1 MKASTQQNLKTLG
14 ITFFVLI
21 VLNVLGSLFFHRFD
35 LTKDKRYTLS
45 ETSLQIVKQV
55 KNPLSIK
62 IYMQGD
68 LPADFKRLQ
77 QETKQLLEEFQAYN
91 SNIVFEFVNPL
102 ENGEDNMDVVKSLY
116 QKGLTPINITV
127 DDKGKQSQAM
137 VFPWAIAVYN
147 NKEVNIPLLKNIM
160 GTSTTQKVI
169 GSIQHLEYSIADGIN
184 KISKDRQKKVAI
196 IKGNGELKEVHIAKM
211 LMQIR
216 ESYYIGPFTLDS
228 VAKNP
233 TGTLDALKKYDL
245 AIISKPTESFSD
257 EEKQV
262 LDQFI
267 MNGGKTLWLIDQ
279 VAADMDSLYNQA
291 GATLAYPRDLNLN
304 DMFFKYGFR
313 INPDLV
319 KDEQG
324 SKLKLATGEQ
334 GSATQYQEFI
344 WKFAPIV
351 IPANSN
357 PIVKNLGQIKFDFA
371 SPIDTLKNGIK
382 KTVLLQS
389 SPYSKVIGT
398 PTEISLNSVNEKT
411 SPQDYIN
418 KGNIPLS
425 VLLEGSFHSAFENRV
440 LPFKENSFLAKGKPT
455 KMIVIADGDLARN
468 QLDKN
473 MMPVELGY
481 DQRTGNLYDNKDFM
495 MNCIN
500 YLLDDTGLINI
511 RSKDVNLPL
520 LDKEKVYKNYS
531 FTQFITIG
539 LPILILLVFGF
550 VFTYIRK
557 RKYGKQMLIK
567 NLQN

>member
-1 MKASTQQNLKTLG
+1 MKVSNKLNLKTLG
-14 ITFFVLI
+14 ITIFILI

-45 ETSLQIVKQV
+45 ETSLTNLKQV

-62 IYMQGD
+62 IYMQGE
-68 LPADFKRLQ
+68 LPADFRRLQ

-91 SNIVFEFVNPL
+91 GNIVFEFVNPM
-102 ENGEDNMDVVKSLY
+102 ENEDESMEIVKSLY

-137 VFPWAIAVYN
+137 VFPWAVAVYN

-160 GTSTTQKVI
+160 GASTTKKVT
-169 GSIQHLEYSIADGIN
+169 GSIQHLEYSIADAIN
-184 KISKDRQKKVAI
+184 KITKDRQKKIAI
-196 IKGNGELKEVHIAKM
+196 IKGNGELSEIHIGK
-211 LMQIR
+211 LLRQIK

-228 VAKNP
+228 VAKDPN
-233 TGTLDALKKYDL
+233 GTLKALKNYDL
-245 AIISKPTESFSD
+245 AIISKPTQNFSD
-257 EEKQV
+257 EEKEV

-267 MNGGKTLWLIDQ
+267 INGGKTLWLVDQ

-324 SKLKLATGEQ
+324 SPIKLATGEQ
-334 GSATQYQEFI
+334 GSATQYQDFI
-344 WKFAPIV
+344 WKFAPV
-351 IPANSN
+351 VTPTSQH
-357 PIVKNLGQIKFDFA
+357 PIVKNLGGIKFDFV

-382 KTVLLQS
+382 KTVLMQS
-389 SPYSKVIGT
+389 SQYSKKIGT
-398 PTEISLNSVNEKT
+398 PAEINLNIVTEQT
-411 SPQDYIN
+411 APQDYLN
-418 KGNIPLS
+418 KGNMILS
-425 VLLEGSFHSAFENRV
+425 VLLEGSFNSVFENRV
-440 LPFKENSFLAKGKPT
+440 LPFKDNTFQQKGKPT
-455 KMIVIADGDLARN
+455 KMIVVSDGDIARN

-495 MNCIN
+495 MNCVN

-511 RSKDVNLPL
+511 RSKDVELPL
-520 LDKEKVYKNYS
+520 LDKEKVYATYTV
-531 FTQFITIG
+531 TQFITIG
-539 LPILILLVFGF
+539 LPILILLVFGV
-550 VFTYIRK
+550 VFTFVRK
-557 RKYGKQMLIK
+557 RKYSK
-567 NLQN
+567 

>member
-1 MKASTQQNLKTLG
+1 MKASAQINIKTLW
-14 ITFFVLI
+14 ITIFVLV
-21 VLNVLGSLFFHRFD
+21 VLNVLGTLFFYRFD

-55 KNPLSIK
+55 KNPLSVK
-62 IYMQGD
+62 VYMQGD
-68 LPADFKRLQ
+68 LPADFRRLQ

-102 ENGEDNMDVVKSLY
+102 ESEDESEALTKSLF
-116 QKGLTPINITV
+116 QKGLTPVNITV

-147 NKEVNIPLLKNIM
+147 NKEVNIPLLKNRM
-160 GTSTTQKVI
+160 GASTTQKVV
-169 GSIQHLEYSIADGIN
+169 GSIQHLEYSIADAIN
-184 KISKDRQKKVAI
+184 KITKDKQKKVAI
-196 IKGNGELKEVHIAKM
+196 IKGNGEMKEIHIARM

-228 VAKNP
+228 VSKDPN
-233 TGTLDALKKYDL
+233 GSLDALKKYDL
-245 AIISKPTESFSD
+245 AIIAKPTETFSD

-267 MNGGKTLWLIDQ
+267 INGGKTLWLIDQ
-279 VAADMDSLYNQA
+279 VSADMDSLYNQT

-313 INPDLV
+313 INPDLI

-324 SKLKLATGEQ
+324 SPIKLATGEQ
-334 GSATQYQEFI
+334 GSATQYQDFI
-344 WKFAPIV
+344 WKFAPLV
-351 IPANSN
+351 SPESKH
-357 PIVKNLGQIKFDFA
+357 PIVKNLGGIKFDFA

-389 SPYSKVIGT
+389 SPYSKKIGA
-398 PTEISLNSVNEKT
+398 PVEVNLGIVSEQT
-411 SPQDYIN
+411 SPKDYLN
-418 KGNIPLS
+418 KGNLVLS

-440 LPFKENSFLAKGKPT
+440 LSFKEKSFQSKGKPT
-455 KMIVIADGDLARN
+455 KMIVVADGDIARN

-473 MMPVELGY
+473 MMPIELGY
-481 DQRTGNLYDNKDFM
+481 DQRSGNLYDNKDFM

-511 RSKDVNLPL
+511 RSKDLDLPL
-520 LDKEKVYKNYS
+520 LDKEKVFENYNQ
-531 FTQFITIG
+531 TQFITIG
-539 LPILILLVFGF
+539 LPILILLVFGLL
-550 VFTYIRK
+550 FTYIRK
-557 RKYGKQMLIK
+557 RKYSK
-567 NLQN
+567 